1 MVFNRLEDSRDALR
15 LFEHLLRRLLL
26 LATVPLDEV
35 VVELRPLTPLQVGA
49 DDVHTET
56 REVIIVSF
64 GSDRTV
70 DTLPR
75 EERVQLL
82 FREPRKNLV
91 RRDPVVERHTVEELY
106 LVTPC

>member
-35 VVELRPLTPLQVGA
+35 VVELRLLTPLQVGA

-56 REVIIVSF
+56 CEVVIVSF

-70 DTLPR
+70 DALPR
-75 EERVQLL
+75 KERVQLL

-91 RRDPVVERHTVEELY
+91 RRDLVVERHTVEEPY
-106 LVTPC
+106 LVTPR